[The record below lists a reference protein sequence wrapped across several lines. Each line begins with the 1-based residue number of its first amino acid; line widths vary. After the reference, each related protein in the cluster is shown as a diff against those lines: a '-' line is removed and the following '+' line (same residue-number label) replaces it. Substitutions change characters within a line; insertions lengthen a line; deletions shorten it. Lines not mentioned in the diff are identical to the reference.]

1 MKNLEFESGMF
12 CHFHQRKIA
21 ETLYF
26 TPYGAGYN
34 CVGLLGLCLI
44 HGSLMPDAAKC
55 SQDALS
61 ELIMLEKGVNKKET
75 CLPQDF

>member
-1 MKNLEFESGMF
+1 LRAGCFDISIRGKN
-12 CHFHQRKIA
+12 A

-34 CVGLLGLCLI
+34 CVGLLGLFLI

-61 ELIMLEKGVNKKET
+61 ELIMGEKGVNKKET